1 MIRVLIERWLI
12 KDLDTFA
19 HDAFRDIRQQATA
32 RPGYVS
38 GETLRD
44 ADDPNHY
51 IVISS
56 WQSREHWDAWY
67 GSEQRRQADEPFR
80 AAMATSEKITVWEL
94 A

>member
-12 KDLDTFA
+12 EDVDTFA
-19 HDAFRDIRQQATA
+19 HDAFREIRQKAIHK
-32 RPGYVS
+32 PGYVS

-44 ADDPNHY
+44 ANDPNHY

-56 WQSREHWDAWY
+56 WRSREDWDDWAN
-67 GSEQRRQADEPFR
+67 SAERRQADEQFQ
-80 AAMATSEKITVWEL
+80 AALAEPEKITVLEL